1 MADLLAEARVKPL
14 VKRRI
19 RDLPDQPGIYV
30 FLDGGG
36 AALYVGKAKSLRKRV
51 ANYQNVEGDARL
63 SAMTAEAEDL
73 EFLVAASESEALQL
87 ENAWIKN
94 RQPRFNIRL
103 RDDKTYPYLK
113 LTMAEEYPR
122 IVFTRRIRD
131 DGSEYFGPYLPGGL
145 ARRAIKLV
153 QKLFQVRVCH
163 IEIDGK
169 LPRPCLYH
177 DMKRCLGPCV
187 DGLTSVEEY
196 ADAVQQAK
204 LFLSGQ
210 TEPLVQSLR
219 RRMLTASRKQKYE
232 EAARF
237 RDQLAEIESLSAK
250 RRITKDHSED
260 IDVFGMHL
268 AKNHAAVTQLLVRNG
283 QLIDRR
289 DLFFEDLGA
298 VAPTRLLSE
307 LLPQIYDR
315 TTFIPREI
323 HLPVPIDEEAGLL
336 DWLSEKRGTRVFLRL
351 PARGAKAQRVT
362 MAGENAKQAFR
373 RRFRL
378 SAAERAGALRLAEV
392 LGLADAPR
400 RIEGFDIS
408 TFQGSQTVASLV
420 VWQDGRLAKKEY
432 RSFNIRGLDQSD
444 DFYSMRQAVER
455 RYRRQLDE
463 GQELPDLVLI
473 DGGRGQLNA
482 ALQALSVVGLEEIA
496 AVGLAKQEEEIYL
509 PAEPEPLRLP
519 RTDDGLK
526 LLQQVRDEAHRF
538 AVSRHRRRRSR
549 AALKS
554 SFDDLRG
561 VGDQRRKR
569 LVRRFG
575 SFRGVKQATEAE
587 LVEVLGPKLGASVH
601 EQIHRASEEQH
612 G

>member
-1 MADLLAEARVKPL
+1 MRSL

-19 RDLPDQPGIYV
+19 RELPDRPGIYV
-30 FLDGGG
+30 FLDGDGK
-36 AALYVGKAKSLRKRV
+36 ALYVGKAKSLRKRV

-63 SAMTAEAEDL
+63 SAMTAEAQDL

-87 ENAWIKN
+87 ENTWIKN

-113 LTMAEEYPR
+113 LTMAEEFPR

-177 DMKRCLGPCV
+177 DMQRCLGPCV
-187 DGLTSVEEY
+187 SGLTSVEEY
-196 ADAVQQAK
+196 GAAVHQAK

-210 TEPLVQSLR
+210 TEPLVQELR
-219 RRMLTASRKQKYE
+219 RRMLQASRKQNY
-232 EAARF
+232 EAAARY

-250 RRITKDHSED
+250 RRITRDHAED
-260 IDVFGMHL
+260 IDVFGLHL
-268 AKNHAAVTQLLVRNG
+268 AKSHAAVTQLLVRNG

-289 DLFFEDLGA
+289 DLFFEDIGA
-298 VAPTRLLSE
+298 VAPSRLLGE

-323 HLPVPIDEEAGLL
+323 HLPVPIEEEDGLL
-336 DWLSEKRGTRVFLRL
+336 DWLSEKRGTKVFLRL
-351 PARGAKAQRVT
+351 PSRGAKAQRVA

-378 SAAERAGALRLAEV
+378 SAAERAGALRVAEV
-392 LGLADAPR
+392 LGLADTPR

-408 TFQGSQTVASLV
+408 TFQGAQTVASLV
-420 VWQDGRLAKKEY
+420 VWQDGRMAKKEY

-444 DFYSMRQAVER
+444 DFFSMRQAVER

-463 GQELPDLVLI
+463 GHELPDLVLI

-482 ALQALSVVGLEEIA
+482 ALQALSVLGLEEVA
-496 AVGLAKQEEEIYL
+496 VVGLAKQEEEIYL
-509 PAEPEPLRLP
+509 PAEPDPLRLP
-519 RTDDGLK
+519 RTDDGLR

-538 AVSRHRRRRSR
+538 AVGRHRARRSR

-575 SFRGVKQATEAE
+575 SFQGVKKATMAE

-601 EQIHRASEEQH
+601 EQIHRASPDSH
-612 G
+612 S